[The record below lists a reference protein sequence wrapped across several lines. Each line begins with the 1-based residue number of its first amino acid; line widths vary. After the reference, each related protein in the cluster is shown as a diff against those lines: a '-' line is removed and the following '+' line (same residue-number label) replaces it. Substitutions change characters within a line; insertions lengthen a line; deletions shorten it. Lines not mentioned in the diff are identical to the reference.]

1 MIGNV
6 ISKRYAKA
14 LSGSIADESIL
25 NRALENLKDF
35 GDAFEADRQLERF
48 FSHPGISEAKK
59 NALVSQLCD
68 RLKAENV
75 VRNLLAMLTQRRK
88 ILFLKNIAGYFE
100 AVVDERLNQV
110 RVNVTS
116 AHPLTSENIEKLEVG
131 LNRILGKTILIVTRE
146 DQTLIGGI
154 QLQVGDQVAD
164 ASIKNRLAILKRTI
178 EKEEVA

>member
-35 GDAFEADRQLERF
+35 GDAFEADRQLEHF

-164 ASIKNRLAILKRTI
+164 ATIKNRLAILKRTI
-178 EKEEVA
+178 EREEVA

>member
-1 MIGNV
+1 MIENV

-14 LSGSIADESIL
+14 LSGSISDESML

-35 GDAFEADRQLERF
+35 GDAFESNRQLERF

-68 RLKAENV
+68 RLQAESV

-100 AVVDERLNQV
+100 SVVDERLNQV

-116 AHPLTSENIEKLEVG
+116 AYPLTSKNIDKLETG
-131 LNRILGKTILIVTRE
+131 LSRILGKTVRIETSE
-146 DQTLIGGI
+146 DQSLIGGI

-164 ASIKNRLAILKRTI
+164 ATIKNRLAILKRTI

>member
-14 LSGSIADESIL
+14 LSGSIADESML

-35 GDAFEADRQLERF
+35 GDAFESDRQLERF

-68 RLKAENV
+68 RLQAESV

-164 ASIKNRLAILKRTI
+164 ATIKNRLAILKRTI

>member
-1 MIGNV
+1 MIENV

-14 LSGSIADESIL
+14 LSGSIADESML

-35 GDAFEADRQLERF
+35 GDAFESDRQLERF

-68 RLKAENV
+68 RLQAESV

-100 AVVDERLNQV
+100 SVVDERLNQV

-116 AHPLTSENIEKLEVG
+116 AYPLTSKNIDKLETG
-131 LNRILGKTILIVTRE
+131 LSRILGKTVRIETSE
-146 DQTLIGGI
+146 DQSLIGGI

-164 ASIKNRLAILKRTI
+164 ATIKNRLAILKRTI

>member
-1 MIGNV
+1 MIENV

-14 LSGSIADESIL
+14 LSGSISDESML

-35 GDAFEADRQLERF
+35 GDAFESNRQLERF

-68 RLKAENV
+68 RLQAESV

-88 ILFLKNIAGYFE
+88 ILLLKNIAGYFE

-116 AHPLTSENIEKLEVG
+116 AHPLTGKNIEKLEVG
-131 LNRILGKTILIVTRE
+131 LNRILGKTFLIVTRE

-164 ASIKNRLAILKRTI
+164 ATVKNRLAILKRTI